1 MRVLWT
7 GEVSLRVS
15 QSHKSHLVRLHPT
28 EGVMVSPS
36 QAEGVLESPSLTV
49 GVMMSTSHAE
59 GVMDRTSLTEGFSI
73 MLRVPLSC

>member
-28 EGVMVSPS
+28 EGVMVRTSH
-36 QAEGVLESPSLTV
+36 AEGVMDSTSLTV
-49 GVMMSTSHAE
+49 GVMKRTSRAK